1 MSSPGA
7 TTASCP
13 DPAPGSSL
21 DEGREEVASRA
32 LPLTSA
38 QREFWLAEQR
48 RPGIGAVYR
57 VAECVEIHG
66 PVDAALFEAALRQT
80 VSEAEAVGL
89 RVVEGGD
96 GPMQVVDV
104 DRQWSLPHVDV
115 SGEDCPEAAARA
127 WVAAD
132 MDTPM
137 DVSRGPLFRFA
148 LFRLGTDRWWW
159 YGSSHHLAMDG
170 FGFALVARRV
180 ARVYTAMVAGK
191 ATGAS
196 PFGSPTHL
204 VRADLDYR
212 TSEQFDAD
220 RAYWTNVLADLPDP
234 APLPARPDLAHTEVG
249 ADDGTW
255 FPGAGR
261 RTQARPMASPEALR
275 AASERSGTQRSR
287 YVVAAAAAY
296 AHRLTGA
303 RDVLLGLVVSG
314 RMRRDLLNVPG
325 VLANIVPLRL
335 RVHPAMPLAELLA
348 HVDDAVEQAVAHE
361 RYRGEDITRDLGLPD
376 PVGSRFTMTVNVMT
390 FGASL
395 TFAGH
400 RSTTHNLSRGG
411 VAGPTLVV
419 LEQRDGAGMRLEL
432 HAPAD
437 RYGDADLVD
446 HQTRLLR
453 LLDAMAAA
461 GPDRRI
467 GDLELLS
474 DDERRESTG
483 RRDEAPADV
492 ARSSVPEL
500 FEVHARTTPR
510 AVAVVCGDDALTY
523 GELNAGANRLAHAL
537 IARGIGPED
546 IVALVLPRGVEMV
559 TTILAVLKTG
569 AAYLPIEPGCPAAR
583 LTDTLADTGA
593 ALLLTHSAIHAAI
606 DPAPGTD
613 SLLLDAPSTAALL
626 RDHPDRDPLVAIDPR
641 HPAYV
646 IHTSGSTG
654 RPKGVVVSH
663 RNVMRLFAMTRGH
676 FACGADD
683 VWTMFHS
690 YTFDV
695 SVWEIFGALLHGG
708 RLVVVP
714 HDTTRSPE
722 KFLRLLVDERVT
734 VLCQTPSAFH
744 PLMHADRDA
753 PRIGQALS
761 LRTVTLVGEA
771 LDPARLDE
779 WYSRHGD
786 RGAAVL
792 NLYGPT
798 ETTMYVTHAAFD
810 RATAAAAGAS
820 VIGTVLP
827 DVRAFVL
834 DAALRPVPPGVPGE
848 LYLGGEGLARG
859 YLNRPGLTAERFVA
873 CPYATPGERMYR
885 TGDLVRRRA
894 DGALIYLG
902 RADRQIKIRGFR
914 IEPGEVE
921 TVLAAHPGVVRVAVT
936 ARGDRP
942 GDRRLVAYIVP
953 GSSGAN
959 AAELREYARRHLPDH
974 MVPSVFV
981 TLDALPLTVNGKL
994 DTAALPAPEHHP
1006 GEAGRAAR
1014 TPHEQVLGELFA
1026 EILDLPRVGADDS
1039 FFDLGGHSLLATRLI
1054 SRLRAVLGV
1063 EVGIRTLFE
1072 APTPA
1077 GLAARLDPTG
1087 RTRPVLRPRDRP
1099 TPLPLSFAQRRLWF
1113 LHRMH
1118 GPTPTYN
1125 IAVALRLSGELDP
1138 TALEQALVDVA
1149 LRQESLRTV
1158 FPVSEDGLPCQRVL
1172 DETRTRR
1179 HLALPVTSVDEREL
1193 ADRLASAARRG
1204 IDLPTEPPVRA
1215 ELFALAPDEHVLS
1228 LVVHH
1233 IAGDGWS
1240 IGPLARDLTEAYRAR
1255 RGGGAPE
1262 WKPLPVQ
1269 YADYTLW
1276 QRHLLGDPADPESL
1290 AARQLAYW
1298 KQALAGLPEQLAL
1311 PTDRP
1316 RPAVATH
1323 RGATVDLTLG
1333 ADLHAALLDLARAR
1347 GASLHMVLQAG
1358 LAALFTRL
1366 GAGHDIPIGTPI
1378 AGRTDEALDDLV
1390 GFFVNTLVLR
1400 TDTGGDPSFA
1410 ELLTRVR
1417 DTNLAAYAHQDLPFE
1432 RLVEELSPTRSLA
1445 HHPLFQVMLALQNTP
1460 DATIELPGLRVSGR
1474 PTPTGTARVDLT
1486 LELTERHTPDGA
1498 PNGIVGTVEYATD
1511 VFDGATVETLT
1522 ERWTRL
1528 LGSVAADPDRPIGRA
1543 EIMSAHERRRV
1554 LPEFD
1559 RDAPATPWRSMPALF
1574 AARAEETPD
1583 AVALIAGESRS
1594 TYRELNA
1601 RANRLAHAL
1610 IARGVGAE
1618 DVVALVLP
1626 RSVDLVVAILGTLKA
1641 GAACLPVDP
1650 DHPTAGVRSMLD
1662 DARPA
1667 LVVDRSDLVTAL
1679 REERP
1684 DTDPGIAVDPR
1695 HGACVLHAFGAHG
1708 RPGGVIVTH
1717 AGIPHMAA
1725 AQAELLELGTGSRVL
1740 LPAAVDVLVRD
1751 VCAALLSGAALVIAP
1766 AADARSALGEP
1777 SSAGA
1782 ASGAASPNALA
1793 DSLSRPTHG
1802 TVSWPATGSSAAA
1815 IVVAG
1820 EARPGD
1826 PSAAPGR
1833 RVIHA
1838 YGPPETTAWATMSAP
1853 LAPTGPVP
1861 PIGPGRPVAGMRAY
1875 VLDAAL
1881 RPVPPGVTG
1890 ELYLAGA
1897 GLARGYRGLPGP
1909 TAERFVACPW
1919 GRPGERMYRTGD
1931 LAAWRSD
1938 DDGLDLRG
1946 RADDRV
1952 GFRGLPVD
1960 PGGIESVLAAHPDVD
1975 RAAVVVREDR
1985 HGGEHLVAYLVP
1997 TTGRTASPAELRAY
2011 ARQHLAEGMIPSTFT
2026 SVDVLPLTAHG
2037 TLDRADLPAP
2047 EHRPADEHP
2056 RAPGTSHERVL
2067 CELFAEILG
2076 LPHVSVDDN
2085 FFDLGGHSL
2094 LATRLTSRIRAA
2106 LDTDVEL
2113 RTLFEAPTPADLAGR
2128 LCGGSALRRPALGR
2142 RQRPRDLPLS
2152 FAQRRL
2158 WFLYR
2163 LEGPSPTYNIPL
2175 AVRLTG
2181 RLDRPALHAALGDVA
2196 ARHESLRT
2204 IFPASGDGP
2213 PHQRVLD
2220 PAHTRRSLRLPVTRL
2235 DESELRDRLGAAA
2248 RHCFDLAVEPP
2259 LRAELFIV
2267 GPNEHVLLL
2276 LVHHIAGDGWSTGP
2290 LSRDLTLAYT
2300 ARARDEEPAWEP
2312 LPVQYA
2318 DYTLWQRDLLGD
2330 PARPDSLAAR
2340 QLAHWKH
2347 ALHGLPDQLPLPF
2360 DRPRPA
2366 TATHRGE
2373 HLTVELDAE
2382 LHAALTELGRRHGAS
2397 LFMVL
2402 HAGLA
2407 ALFTRLGAGTDIP
2420 IGSPIAGRTDQAL
2433 DDLVGFFVNT
2443 LVLRADT
2450 SGDPTFAEL
2459 LARVRDNALAAYAH
2473 QDLPFEQLVEEL
2485 NPARSLSR
2493 HPLFQV
2499 MLGLHPAPA
2508 QHLALPG
2515 LRTTAVPLDTRTAR
2529 VDLAFLLE
2537 ERYGPHGDPAG
2548 VSGLLEYATDLFDR
2562 STIETLS
2569 TRWIRLLRAAATRP
2583 DTPVGRVDL
2592 LSPNERRTLRSGT
2605 ERPETRAESVPW
2617 IALPEL
2623 FAERARATPDAPAVI
2638 AGDTTVTYRELDE
2651 RANRLAHALVDRG
2664 VRPESTVAVLLERSP
2679 DLVAAL
2685 LAIVKAGA
2693 AYVPLD
2699 PRFPSSRIDL
2709 IMRHTDATL
2718 LLTPETLTTL
2728 DRHHHGDS
2736 APDIVCHPRRLAYV
2750 MFTSGSTGEPKGIAV
2765 THHDVAALALA
2776 PTWRGG
2782 AHERVLAHSPTAF
2795 DASTYELWTPLLNGG
2810 AVVLAPPG
2818 PLDADALQRVLDRH
2832 AVTAVFLTCGLF
2844 HLIAEQQPHCLA
2856 GVREVW
2862 TGGDVVSP
2870 AAVARVRRACPGTAV
2885 VHVYGP
2891 TETTTFAT
2899 HHRVGPVVATDRP
2912 LPLGRPM
2919 PGMRAWVLGPALDPL
2934 PPGTT
2939 GELYLA
2945 GPGVARG
2952 YLNRPAVTAERFVAC
2967 PFGPPGER
2975 MYRTGDLARL
2985 RADGTGLEF
2994 GGRVD
2999 QQVKIRGF
3007 RIEPGEIEAVLT
3019 AHPAV
3024 AQAAVVVREN
3034 HRGDK
3039 HLTAHLVPAR
3049 GEPATPAQLRAYSRR
3064 HLPDYMI
3071 PSAFVLLE
3079 TMPLTPNGKPDRAA
3093 LPDPEHR
3100 TNTEDDTHTTPRTPH
3115 ERILTELF
3123 AEVLDLPAV
3132 GADDSFFDLGGH
3144 SLLATRL
3151 VSRIRAVLGLDIAL
3165 GALFETPTPAGLA
3178 ARSGTDR
3185 PGGALEVVLPLRPH
3199 GTRPP
3204 LWCVHPAGG
3213 IGWSYGGLLRH
3224 LPPDQPV
3231 YALQARA
3238 LSRPD
3243 PVPASVEEMA
3253 ADYLEEIRAVQP
3265 RGPYRLL
3272 GWSAGGL
3279 IAHAM
3284 ATELAARGEHTALL
3298 AVLDAYP
3305 LSTVSPHA
3313 STLRGGAEH
3322 LALVLDCDPES
3333 FAPHR
3338 ITYDGLARVLRERE
3352 HILAALEPHQL
3363 AAVAAVLDHNAAAA
3377 HAFTPGVFDG
3387 DMLLFRA
3394 GVDRA
3399 PHTPEP
3405 ASWHRHVGGRIEV
3418 HEIPA
3423 RHNALTHPDALARI
3437 GPVLAS
3443 HLDRSTASDPTDGPG
3458 TPHPAPPTPGPA
3470 GPPTLLREPT

>member
-7 TTASCP
+7 TTASSP
-13 DPAPGSSL
+13 DPGAGSSP
-21 DEGREEVASRA
+21 DERRAEVASRT

-48 RPGIGAVYR
+48 RPGIGAAYR

-66 PVDAALFEAALRQT
+66 PVDAALFEAALRQA

-96 GPMQVVDV
+96 GPTQIVDA

-115 SGEDCPEAAARA
+115 GGEACPEAAARA

-132 MDTPM
+132 MDTPV

-180 ARVYTAMVAGK
+180 ARVYTALVAGK
-191 ATGAS
+191 APGAS
-196 PFGSPTHL
+196 PFGSPEHL

-220 RAYWTNVLADLPDP
+220 RAYWTNALADLPDP
-234 APLPARPDLAHTEVG
+234 APLPARPDLAHG
-249 ADDGTW
+249 DDGAEDGVW
-255 FPGAGR
+255 FPGTGR
-261 RTQARPMASPEALR
+261 RTRARPMASPEALR

-287 YVVAAAAAY
+287 YAIAAAAAY

-314 RMRRDLLNVPG
+314 RMRRDLLNIPG

-335 RVHPAMPLAELLA
+335 RMHPAMPLAELLA
-348 HVDDAVEQAVAHE
+348 SVDAAVEQAVAHE

-390 FGASL
+390 FGAPL

-419 LEQRDGAGMRLEL
+419 LEQRDGAGLRLEL
-432 HAPAD
+432 HAPAE
-437 RYGDADLVD
+437 RYTDADLMD

-453 LLDAMAAA
+453 LLDAMATAD
-461 GPDRRI
+461 PERRV

-474 DDERRESTG
+474 DDERRESMG
-483 RRDEAPADV
+483 PREPAPTAV
-492 ARSSVPEL
+492 VRTVVPEL
-500 FEVHARTTPR
+500 FEVHARTAPQ
-510 AVAVVCGDDALTY
+510 AVAVVCGADSLTY
-523 GELNAGANRLAHAL
+523 GQLNAGANRLAHAL
-537 IARGIGPED
+537 IARGVGPED
-546 IVALVLPRGVEMV
+546 IVALLLPRGVEMV
-559 TTILAVLKTG
+559 TTILAVLKAG
-569 AAYLPIEPGCPAAR
+569 AAYLPIEPDCPATR
-583 LTDTLADTGA
+583 LGDTLADTGA
-593 ALLLTHSAIHAAI
+593 TLLLTHCAIHAAI
-606 DPAPGTD
+606 DPAPETN
-613 SLLLDAPSTAALL
+613 SLLLDAPSTVALL
-626 RDHPDRDPLVAIDPR
+626 RDLPDSDPLVTIDPR
-641 HPAYV
+641 HPAYL

-654 RPKGVVVSH
+654 RPKGVMVSH
-663 RNVMRLFAMTRGH
+663 RNMVRLFAMTRGH

-744 PLMHADRDA
+744 PLMHADREA
-753 PRIGQALS
+753 PQLGQALS

-771 LDPARLDE
+771 LDPARLED

-798 ETTMYVTHAAFD
+798 ETTMYVTQAAFD

-827 DVRAFVL
+827 DMRAFVL

-848 LYLGGEGLARG
+848 LYLAGEGLARG
-859 YLNRPGLTAERFVA
+859 YRNRPSLTAERFVA

-894 DGALIYLG
+894 DGALVYLG

-921 TVLAAHPGVVRVAVT
+921 TVLAGHPSVARVAVA

-953 GSSGAN
+953 GPGGAT
-959 AAELREYARRHLPDH
+959 AAELRGHARRHLPDH
-974 MVPSVFV
+974 MVPSVFM

-994 DTAALPAPEHHP
+994 DTAALPAPEQHL
-1006 GEAGRAAR
+1006 GEAGRAGR

-1054 SRLRAVLGV
+1054 SRLRAVLGI

-1077 GLAARLDPTG
+1077 GLAARLDPAG
-1087 RTRPVLRPRDRP
+1087 RTRPVLRPRRRP
-1099 TPLPLSFAQRRLWF
+1099 TPLPLSHAQRRLWF

-1118 GPTPTYN
+1118 GPTATYN
-1125 IAVALRLSGELDP
+1125 IALTLRLNGELDAA
-1138 TALEQALVDVA
+1138 ALEQALVDVA

-1158 FPVSEDGLPCQRVL
+1158 FPVSEDGLPGQRVL
-1172 DETRTRR
+1172 DETQIRR
-1179 HLALPVTSVDEREL
+1179 HLALPVTFVDEREL
-1193 ADRLASAARRG
+1193 ADRAASAARRG
-1204 IDLPTEPPVRA
+1204 IDPTIEPPVRA

-1240 IGPLARDLTEAYRAR
+1240 IGPLARDLSTAYRAR
-1255 RGGGAPE
+1255 CGGEAPV
-1262 WKPLPVQ
+1262 WTPLPVQ

-1276 QRHLLGDPADPESL
+1276 QRDLLGDPADPESL

-1333 ADLHAALLDLARAR
+1333 ADLHATLLDLARAR

-1460 DATIELPGLRVSGR
+1460 DASIELPGLRVSGR
-1474 PTPTGTARVDLT
+1474 ATPTGTARVDLT
-1486 LELTERHTPDGA
+1486 LDLTERHTPDGA
-1498 PNGIVGTVEYATD
+1498 PDGIVGTAEYATD
-1511 VFDGATVETLT
+1511 VFDGAGIETLT
-1522 ERWTRL
+1522 NRWTRL
-1528 LGSVAADPDRPIGRA
+1528 LASVAAHPDRPIGRA

-1559 RDAPATPWRSMPALF
+1559 RAAPATPWRSMPELF
-1574 AARAEETPD
+1574 AARVARTPD
-1583 AVALIAGESRS
+1583 AVALIAGESRPS
-1594 TYRELNA
+1594 HRELNA

-1610 IARGVGAE
+1610 IARGIGPE

-1626 RSVDLVVAILGTLKA
+1626 RSIDLVVAILGTLKA
-1641 GAACLPVDP
+1641 GAAFLPVDP
-1650 DHPTAGVRSMLD
+1650 DSPTARVRTILD
-1662 DARPA
+1662 GARPA
-1667 LVVDRSDLVTAL
+1667 LVLDHPDQVPAPG
-1679 REERP
+1679 EERP

-1695 HGACVLHAFGAHG
+1695 HGACVLHAFGDPG
-1708 RPGGVIVTH
+1708 RPGGVTVTH
-1717 AGIPHMAA
+1717 AGVAHMAA
-1725 AQAELLELGTGSRVL
+1725 VQAETLGLGAGSRVL
-1740 LPAAVDVLVRD
+1740 LSRAFDVLVRD
-1751 VCAALLSGAALVIAP
+1751 VCAALLSGAALVIDP
-1766 AADARSALGEP
+1766 EADAPSALAEASCAVADPPNTLAEP
-1777 SSAGA
+1777 
-1782 ASGAASPNALA
+1782 
-1793 DSLSRPTHG
+1793 LSRPTHT
-1802 TVSWPATGSSAAA
+1802 TVPPSAIDGPVARL
-1815 IVVAG
+1815 VVAG
-1820 EARPGD
+1820 DAHPGD
-1826 PSAAPGR
+1826 RWAPGR

-1838 YGPPETTAWATMSAP
+1838 YGPPETTAWALMGAP
-1853 LAPTGPVP
+1853 LAPAGPVA
-1861 PIGPGRPVAGMRAY
+1861 PIGLGRPVAGMRAY

-1890 ELYLAGA
+1890 ELYLTGA
-1897 GLARGYRGLPGP
+1897 GLARGYRGLPGA

-1931 LAAWRSD
+1931 LATWRSD
-1938 DDGLDLRG
+1938 ENGLDFRG

-1952 GFRGLPVD
+1952 EFRGVPID
-1960 PGGIESVLAAHPDVD
+1960 PGRIETVLAAHPDVD
-1975 RAAVVVREDR
+1975 RAAVVVRGDR
-1985 HGGEHLVAYLVP
+1985 HGGAHLVAYLIP
-1997 TTGRTASPAELRAY
+1997 ATGRTPSATEVTAY
-2011 ARQHLAEGMIPSTFT
+2011 ARQHLAEGVIPSTFT
-2026 SVDVLPLTAHG
+2026 TVDALPLTTHG
-2037 TLDRADLPAP
+2037 TLDRRALPAP

-2056 RAPGTSHERVL
+2056 RAPRTPRERLL
-2067 CELFAEILG
+2067 CELFAETLD
-2076 LPHVSVDDN
+2076 LAHVSPDDN

-2128 LCGGSALRRPALGR
+2128 LHGASPVRRPALGR
-2142 RQRPRDLPLS
+2142 RQRPRNLPLS
-2152 FAQRRL
+2152 SAQRRL

-2163 LEGPSPTYNIPL
+2163 LEGPSPTYNIPF

-2181 RLDRPALHAALGDVA
+2181 RLDRPALHAALADVA
-2196 ARHESLRT
+2196 VRHESLRT

-2213 PHQRVLD
+2213 PHQQVLD
-2220 PAHTRRSLRLPVTRL
+2220 PAYTRRSLRLPVTRL
-2235 DESELRDRLGAAA
+2235 DESELRDRLVTAA
-2248 RHCFDLAVEPP
+2248 RHSFDLAVEPP

-2267 GPNEHVLLL
+2267 GPDEHVLLL

-2290 LSRDLTLAYT
+2290 LARDLTLAYT
-2300 ARARDEEPAWEP
+2300 ARARDEEPAWDP

-2318 DYTLWQRDLLGD
+2318 DYTLWQHDLLGD

-2373 HLTVELDAE
+2373 HLAVALDAD

-2407 ALFTRLGAGTDIP
+2407 ALLTRLGAGTDIP

-2459 LARVRDNALAAYAH
+2459 LARIRDNALAAYAH

-2499 MLGLHPAPA
+2499 MLGLHPAPT
-2508 QHLALPG
+2508 QDLALPG
-2515 LRTTAVPLDTRTAR
+2515 LRTTAVPLDPETAR
-2529 VDLAFLLE
+2529 VDLAFVLE
-2537 ERYGPHGDPAG
+2537 ERYSPHAGPAG
-2548 VSGLLEYATDLFDR
+2548 VSGLIEYATDLFDR
-2562 STIETLS
+2562 STIETLT
-2569 TRWIRLLRAAATRP
+2569 TRWIRLLRAAATHP
-2583 DTPVGRVDL
+2583 DTPIGRIDL

-2605 ERPETRAESVPW
+2605 DRPETHDDAVPW
-2617 IALPEL
+2617 AALPDL
-2623 FAERARATPDAPAVI
+2623 FAERVRTAPDAPAVI
-2638 AGDTTVTYRELDE
+2638 AGATTVTYRELDE

-2664 VRPESTVAVLLERSP
+2664 VRPENTVAVLLERSL

-2693 AYVPLD
+2693 GYVPLD

-2709 IMRHTDATL
+2709 IMRHTDAAL
-2718 LLTPETLTTL
+2718 LLTPETLTAL
-2728 DRHHHGDS
+2728 DRHHHGAA
-2736 APDIVCHPRRLAYV
+2736 APDIACHPRQLAYV

-2782 AHERVLAHSPTAF
+2782 AHERVLTHSPTAF

-2810 AVVLAPPG
+2810 TVVLAPPD
-2818 PLDADALQRVLDRH
+2818 PLDPDTLHRVLDRH

-2844 HLIAEQQPHCLA
+2844 HLIAEQQPQCLA

-2870 AAVARVRRACPGTAV
+2870 SAVARVRQACPGTEV

-2899 HHRVGPVVATDRP
+2899 HHRVGPVVAADRP

-2934 PPGTT
+2934 PPGAT

-2952 YLNRPAVTAERFVAC
+2952 YLNRPGTTAERFVAC

-2994 GGRVD
+2994 AGRVD

-3024 AQAAVVVREN
+3024 AQAAVVVRERR
-3034 HRGDK
+3034 RGDK
-3039 HLTAHLVPAR
+3039 HLTAHLVPAP
-3049 GEPATPAQLRAYSRR
+3049 GEPAATPAQLRAYSRQ
-3064 HLPDYMI
+3064 HLPDYMV

-3079 TMPLTPNGKPDRAA
+3079 AMPLTPNGKPDRAA

-3100 TNTEDDTHTTPRTPH
+3100 PNTGDETHTTPRTPH
-3115 ERILTELF
+3115 ERVLTELF

-3151 VSRIRAVLGLDIAL
+3151 ISRIRAVLGVDIAL

-3213 IGWSYGGLLRH
+3213 VGWSYGGLLRH
-3224 LPPDQPV
+3224 LPPHQPV

-3238 LSRPD
+3238 LSRSAPA
-3243 PVPASVEEMA
+3243 PASVEEMA
-3253 ADYLEEIRAVQP
+3253 ADYLEEIRKIQP

-3305 LSTVSPHA
+3305 LYTIAPHA

-3322 LALVLDCDPES
+3322 LALVLDCDPNA

-3352 HILAALEPHQL
+3352 HILAALQPHQL
-3363 AAVAAVLDHNAAAA
+3363 ATVAAVLDHNAAAA
-3377 HAFTPGVFDG
+3377 HAFTPGVLDG
-3387 DMLLFRA
+3387 DMLLFKA
-3394 GVDRA
+3394 GADRD

-3405 ASWHRHVGGRIEV
+3405 ASWHRHVTGRIEV

-3437 GPVLAS
+3437 GPILAS
-3443 HLDRSTASDPTDGPG
+3443 HLDRISACDSTDGPG
-3458 TPHPAPPTPGPA
+3458 TPHPTSPTPGPP